1 MEGENMDREES
12 IQFAQKYLED
22 LLSFFGANIT
32 VSSTCDEDV
41 IELSVPSNELNSI
54 FIGRGAETLR
64 SLQYI
69 VSTVLR
75 NNEATL
81 TRVNIDIADYKKQRA
96 ERVARQAHEWIEEVR
111 KTGDSKILDLNAA
124 DRRIVHQVAGE
135 YSDVRTFSEG
145 EGRDRRLTIAQAA
158 S

>member
-1 MEGENMDREES
+1 MNKEES

-41 IELSVPSNELNSI
+41 IELSVPSNELNSL
-54 FIGRGAETLR
+54 FIGRNAETLR
-64 SLQYI
+64 GLQYI

-75 NNEATL
+75 NKEAML

-96 ERVARQAHEWIEEVR
+96 ERIAKQAQEWIEEVR
-111 KTGDSKILDLNAA
+111 RTGNSRVVSMNAA
-124 DRRIVHQVAGE
+124 DRRIVHQVASE
-135 YSDVRTFSEG
+135 YSDIRTFSEG
-145 EGRDRRLTIAQAA
+145 EGYDRKLTIAQAA